1 MNERYAIAESLL
13 PAIAYGDA
21 FGLPAEGK
29 SAQEIK
35 NRYTKLTELVAPQAH
50 PFFPYETRGVTSD
63 DTQLSI
69 AVADAVMEAGGYS
82 MDSQVRQHLIAYE
95 MTPQIEDDGVLV
107 ARGWGKSTIES
118 IERMKNGL
126 NPERAG
132 QLGGAGNGVA
142 MKMAPL
148 AIWQTFQGLDANTR
162 YEQLNGLT
170 DLTHKSEIARFCSRL
185 HGDVLDAILVGDR
198 SLADVVEGIPGW
210 YSEDF
215 PKEIAGIRRAVLE
228 PCETFEDLVT
238 RYAEGK
244 SGKRYGF
251 YVPETLAITYDV
263 YLGSKGDF
271 ETAVSWAANLGGD
284 ADSTASIVASMI
296 ACSSRGEFTRPKDF
310 ADVQEYEVIAQQ
322 SRMFAEFIKNQVEK

>member
-1 MNERYAIAESLL
+1 MNERSAIAESLL

-29 SAQEIK
+29 SAQEI
-35 NRYTKLTELVAPQAH
+35 NDRYGKLTELVAPQAH

-63 DTQLSI
+63 DTQLSS

-82 MDSQVRQHLIAYE
+82 VDSQVRHHLIAYDV
-95 MTPQIEDDGVLV
+95 TPQIEDNGVLI

-126 NPERAG
+126 NPEQAG
-132 QLGGAGNGVA
+132 HIGGAGNGVV

-148 AIWQTFQGLDANTR
+148 AIRQTFQGLDDQAR
-162 YEQLNGLT
+162 HEQLNSLT
-170 DLTHKSEIARFCSRL
+170 NLTHKSEIARLCTRL
-185 HGDVLDAILVGDR
+185 HGDVIDAILTGEQ
-198 SLADVVEGIPGW
+198 SMADVVSVIPDW
-210 YSEDF
+210 HAEDF
-215 PKEIAGIRRAVLE
+215 PEEIAMIRQAVLT
-228 PCETFEDLVT
+228 PCDTFDELVA

-251 YVPETLAITYDV
+251 YVPETLAITYDIF
-263 YLGSKGDF
+263 LGSKGDF
-271 ETAVSWAANLGGD
+271 ETAVTWAANLGGD

-296 ACSSRGEFTRPKDF
+296 ACSSKGEFERPRDF
-310 ADVQEYEVIAQQ
+310 ADVQEYEVIAQR
-322 SRMFAEFIKNQVEK
+322 SRMFAEFIKNG

>member
-1 MNERYAIAESLL
+1 MSERYAIAESLL

-35 NRYTKLTELVAPQAH
+35 DRYGVLTELVAPQAH

-63 DTQLSI
+63 DTQLSV
-69 AVADAVMEAGGYS
+69 AVADSVVEARGYS
-82 MDSQVRQHLIAYE
+82 LDSQVRQHLIAYE
-95 MTPQIEDDGVLV
+95 LTPQIEDDGVLV

-126 NPERAG
+126 NPEQAG
-132 QLGGAGNGVA
+132 QPGGAGNGVV

-148 AIWQTFQGLDANTR
+148 AIWQTFEGLDTQKR
-162 YEQLNGLT
+162 HEQLNGLT
-170 DLTHKSEIARFCSRL
+170 NLTHKSEIARLCTRL
-185 HGDVLDAILVGDR
+185 HGDVLDAILTGDR
-198 SLADVVEGIPGW
+198 SVADVIEALPEW
-210 YSEDF
+210 HTEDF
-215 PKEIAGIRRAVLE
+215 PKEIAAIRQAVLE
-228 PCETFEDLVT
+228 PCGTFDELVA

-251 YVPETLAITYDV
+251 YVPETLAITYDIF
-263 YLGSKGDF
+263 LGSKGDF
-271 ETAVSWAANLGGD
+271 ETAVRWAANLGGD

-296 ACSSRGEFTRPKDF
+296 ACSSKGEFERPKDF
-310 ADVQEYEVIAQQ
+310 SDVQDYELIAQQ
-322 SRMFAEFIKNQVEK
+322 SRIFAAFIKK